1 MKLDW
6 NGDNGSIV
14 ILLILLSVFCIG
26 IVGILHTSEATP
38 KAYLLHANADCEAAL
53 MAEPR
58 LPYNVSLNVQ
68 NLCDG
73 LATVVES
80 IR

>member
-1 MKLDW
+1 MIDDPRP
-6 NGDNGSIV
+6 GVIF
-14 ILLILLSVFCIG
+14 ILLCGAALVVASSVLSAILQSP
-26 IVGILHTSEATP
+26 TT
-38 KAYLLHANADCEAAL
+38 YLLHAHADCEAAL

-80 IR
+80 MR